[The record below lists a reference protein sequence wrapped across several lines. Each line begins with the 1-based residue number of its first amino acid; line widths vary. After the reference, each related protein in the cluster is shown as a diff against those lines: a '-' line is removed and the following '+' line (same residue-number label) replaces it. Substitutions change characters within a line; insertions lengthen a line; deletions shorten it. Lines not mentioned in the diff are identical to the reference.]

1 YPNGVNSSFG
11 YDAESR
17 VTNYTHG
24 SFISRSIIRGPRGF
38 KTHENIAAGLSP
50 SISEGEQKMVHND
63 ADQLTKITQ
72 RDSWLGGELNQWYDR
87 NYTYDNNG
95 CLTQENVSRP
105 SWNTNSAIDEYRNDY
120 TWDYDNRLTGAEKT
134 VLIGSNVTVIAGIT
148 DRTWT
153 DGPSVSTEY
162 LYDAS
167 GVRIGRVHNS
177 VTNYFVVDYADPL
190 KRPFCE
196 TDSSGTVTRY
206 YVWAGFRLLA
216 HIEADG
222 TVRYYHSDELGST
235 LALTDES
242 GNVTDEFSYSPY
254 GKQVSRTGTTQ
265 TPFQWLGGYGV
276 YYDSSVNLHLTL
288 HRAYSADMRRWL
300 STDPMGID
308 GGVNLYAYGAL
319 NPLAFVDPYG
329 LCAGSFNWKTS
340 AAGAAQ
346 MFGGGVEA
354 TAGYTFGAV
363 TAVSGIGAVAGA
375 VVGTHG
381 LDNAQAGFRQMVT
394 GQPVDTM
401 TSLSIQGFGVNR
413 NTANMANAGLS
424 IAFTAGVGYLNS
436 SAVNTVPNMATS
448 SLDDMSRYFTQTK
461 ATQVQQNWPQSQ
473 SAAQQ
478 ITENLATKY
487 LDDVL
492 KPANPGEVFVPPTTA
507 LPSAR
512 WPRALEKILDAF

>member
-1 YPNGVNSSFG
+1 
-11 YDAESR
+11 
-17 VTNYTHG
+17 
-24 SFISRSIIRGPRGF
+24 
-38 KTHENIAAGLSP
+38 
-50 SISEGEQKMVHND
+50 
-63 ADQLTKITQ
+63 
-72 RDSWLGGELNQWYDR
+72 
-87 NYTYDNNG
+87 
-95 CLTQENVSRP
+95 
-105 SWNTNSAIDEYRNDY
+105 
-120 TWDYDNRLTGAEKT
+120 
-134 VLIGSNVTVIAGIT
+134 
-148 DRTWT
+148 
-153 DGPSVSTEY
+153 
-162 LYDAS
+162 
-167 GVRIGRVHNS
+167 
-177 VTNYFVVDYADPL
+177 
-190 KRPFCE
+190 
-196 TDSSGTVTRY
+196 
-206 YVWAGFRLLA
+206 
-216 HIEADG
+216 
-222 TVRYYHSDELGST
+222 
-235 LALTDES
+235 
-242 GNVTDEFSYSPY
+242 
-254 GKQVSRTGTTQ
+254 
-265 TPFQWLGGYGV
+265 
-276 YYDSSVNLHLTL
+276 
-288 HRAYSADMRRWL
+288 
-300 STDPMGID
+300 
-308 GGVNLYAYGAL
+308 
-319 NPLAFVDPYG
+319 
-329 LCAGSFNWKTS
+329 
-340 AAGAAQ
+340 